1 MVRLYRETGY
11 QDSFARQKPFAQVG
25 AALAVLVEDV
35 LVDGLVADRV
45 VAVVGGA
52 LIRRGK
58 QGFSAP
64 GEGGERERRERDEE
78 QGTTHRRRV

>member
-1 MVRLYRETGY
+1 MVCLYRRTGY
-11 QDSFARQKPFAQVG
+11 QDSFARHEPFAQVG
-25 AALAVLVEDV
+25 TALAVLVVDV

-64 GEGGERERRERDEE
+64 GEGAERERNERDEE
-78 QGTTHRRRV
+78 QGTTHRARV